1 MSIKR
6 NLCFAVL
13 LLFFLNNL
21 FAQEQKKKNNQESK
35 KSKDF
40 YNLKAPSIEY
50 SKPDTSEY
58 LFEEE
63 FSDESEAEEPVYF
76 DPKPGQSIVSE
87 DTSSEDEGELSVV
100 EEAEQL
106 NIDSSWITIA
116 EYYSIWDSKSV
127 NPYKIDATTFNDTL
141 PIVLYDTAAGFS
153 WSMPISS
160 NVITSDF
167 GMRQYR
173 WHYGTDIKLAIGDP
187 VLAAFDGIVRI
198 QQYDRQGYGTYI
210 LLRHKNG
217 LETIYGH
224 LSRADVKVGQYVKAG
239 EKIGLGGNTGRST
252 GPHLHF
258 EVRYEGNA
266 INAEYIYDFP
276 NNTLRGN
283 IFELMPEHYSYLK
296 TARKVSFHKIRSGEN
311 LGTISRKYHVS
322 ISTLCRLNR
331 ITTRTTLRVGRKLRI
346 R

>member
-1 MSIKR
+1 MRIKR
-6 NLCFAVL
+6 NLIVAAL
-13 LLFFLNNL
+13 LVFFINQLC
-21 FAQEQKKKNNQESK
+21 AQQQKKKNIQDPK
-35 KSKDF
+35 KNKDF

-63 FSDESEAEEPVYF
+63 FSDDSDAEEPMYF
-76 DPKPGQSIVSE
+76 EPKPEQTIVSE
-87 DTSSEDEGELSVV
+87 DTSMLDDGELSVV
-100 EEAEQL
+100 EEAEQI
-106 NIDSSWITIA
+106 NIDSSWVTIA

-127 NPYKIDATTFNDTL
+127 NPYKIDATRFNDTL
-141 PIVLYDTAAGFS
+141 PIVLYDTTEGLS
-153 WSMPISS
+153 WSMPIAS
-160 NVITSDF
+160 NIITSDF
-167 GMRQYR
+167 GMRHYR
-173 WHYGTDIKLAIGDP
+173 WHYGTDIKLEIGDP

-198 QQYDRQGYGTYI
+198 QQFDRGGYGTYVLI
-210 LLRHKNG
+210 RHYNG

-266 INAEYIYDFP
+266 VNPEYLYDFP
-276 NNTLRGN
+276 NGTLRN
-283 IFELMPEHYSYLK
+283 SIFDLMPEHFGYLK
-296 TARKVSFHKIRSGEN
+296 TARKVSFHKVRPGEN
-311 LGTISRKYHVS
+311 LGAISRKYRVS
-322 ISTLCRLNR
+322 VTTLCRLNR
-331 ITTRTTLRVGRKLRI
+331 ISTRTTLKVGRRLRI